1 MRWRKR
7 GLVYV
12 PAGNSWWTKN
22 RYAFNPTVE
31 VLSDDLLRVYFAALD
46 EHRYGRIGYVEL
58 DANEPRQIR
67 YVTNEPVLDLGPLGG
82 FDDSGVN
89 PSCVIEVGGRQ
100 HLYYIGWQRCE
111 RVPYMLFSG
120 LATSDDNGRSFKRY
134 APVPVFDRTETEPYS
149 RSAPCV
155 LNEAGRYRAWYWSCE
170 RWSVEDD
177 WVHYNNVIRHAESAD
192 GVNWQSTEHICLAP
206 SGPLD
211 YTVGRPWVV
220 KDGDTYKMWYSIRSR
235 AEVGYRIGYA
245 ESLDGLS
252 WTRRDEDVGIEPSES
267 GWDAQMICHPCVV
280 DVKGQRYMFYN
291 GNQHG
296 ATGFGYA
303 VLEQD

>member
-58 DANEPRQIR
+58 DANEPQQIR

-89 PSCVIEVGGRQ
+89 PSCVIEVGGRK

-120 LATSDDNGRSFKRY
+120 LATSDDSGRSFKRY
-134 APVPVFDRTETEPYS
+134 APVPVFNRTETEPYS

-155 LNEAGRYRAWYWSCE
+155 LSESGRYRAWYWSCE

-206 SGPLD
+206 SGPL
-211 YTVGRPWVV
+211 TTRSVAPGSLGTAMLIRCGIRSEAAPKLAIASVTPNRWTASVGRAGMRTWVSSPRKV
-220 KDGDTYKMWYSIRSR
+220 
-235 AEVGYRIGYA
+235 VGM
-245 ESLDGLS
+245 
-252 WTRRDEDVGIEPSES
+252 RR
-267 GWDAQMICHPCVV
+267 
-280 DVKGQRYMFYN
+280 
-291 GNQHG
+291 
-296 ATGFGYA
+296 
-303 VLEQD
+303 